1 MNPFN
6 SLFDGIDAGVEAL
19 FSINNIALWFASG
32 LLAWCAW
39 IILANYRRHYAPFS
53 GQLSDRLEVTRFITE
68 AEDDGEARRA
78 FAVAFAQV
86 DAAMSAG
93 GPGGTGLRHA
103 WRQYRAT
110 LLDLDARD
118 DALLRATARPE
129 DYFLHL
135 GDETRVLAWWANIF
149 VAIGLTFTFLGIV
162 AALLKAVQ
170 AMGAS
175 ADPANMQVALVA
187 LLHITAAKFWT
198 SIGGVLSSIILR
210 VFDRRWHASIDR
222 RLQALCD
229 RIEAGTL
236 LVSPQFLAAEQLAE
250 MRRQNDLLAGRAP
263 ASAAVPAGG
272 GALAPE
278 TGEQLSD
285 AARAF
290 AVATDRLA
298 ATLDGLDARVGAMTG
313 RIVAEASEGVGAA
326 LGSAI
331 KRSTAATDAQAETL
345 TAASDEVKS
354 LLATLGRVVGEMSA
368 VFAPLRTA
376 TVSIE
381 RSVLATQDMLN
392 VAGRRTEQGEAALK
406 ATTESLEETSRA
418 AARAWDGY
426 RERFEAVDVSLAAA
440 LERIGGAS
448 AEHAGALT
456 EQVGRIDRALAQAV
470 DRLAGALET
479 IGDLTAVL
487 DDMRGD
493 LRAKR

>member
-19 FSINNIALWFASG
+19 FSIENIALWFAFG
-32 LLAWCAW
+32 LLGWCAW
-39 IILANYRRHYAPFS
+39 IIVYNYRRHYAPFS
-53 GQLSDRLEVTRFITE
+53 RQLSDRLAVTSFVAQ
-68 AEDDGEARRA
+68 AEDDAEAQRA
-78 FAVAFAQV
+78 FAVAFPQV
-86 DAAMSAG
+86 DAAMSASG
-93 GPGGTGLRHA
+93 RGASGLRHA
-103 WRQYRAT
+103 WRQFRGT
-110 LLDLDARD
+110 LLDPDETP
-118 DALLRATARPE
+118 LRATARPE
-129 DYFLHL
+129 EYFLHL

-210 VFDRRWHASIDR
+210 VFDRHWHSSLDR
-222 RLQALCD
+222 RLQRLCD
-229 RIEAGTL
+229 RIEAGTV
-236 LVSPQFLAAEQLAE
+236 LVSPQWIAAEQLAE
-250 MRRQNDLLAGRAP
+250 ARRQNDLLLGRS
-263 ASAAVPAGG
+263 ASTGAVASGDG
-272 GALAPE
+272 MSTE
-278 TGEQLSD
+278 TGEHVST
-285 AARAF
+285 AARDF
-290 AVATDRLA
+290 ALATDRLS

-345 TAASDEVKS
+345 TAASDEVKT

-368 VFAPLRTA
+368 VFAPLRSA
-376 TVSIE
+376 TESIE
-381 RSVLATQDMLN
+381 RSVLATQDMLD

-406 ATTESLEETSRA
+406 ATTESLEDTSRA
-418 AARAWDGY
+418 AARAWDSY
-426 RERFEAVDVSLAAA
+426 RERFEAVDVSLGQA
-440 LERIGGAS
+440 LERIHGAS
-448 AEHAGALT
+448 TEHAGALT

-470 DRLAGALET
+470 DRLAGALEVM
-479 IGDLTAVL
+479 GDLTAVL

-493 LRAKR
+493 VRAKR

>member
-6 SLFDGIDAGVEAL
+6 TLFDGIDAGVEAL
-19 FSINNIALWFASG
+19 FSIENIALWFAFG
-32 LLAWCAW
+32 LLGWCAW
-39 IILANYRRHYAPFS
+39 IIAYNHRRHYAPFS
-53 GQLSDRLEVTRFITE
+53 RQLSDRLAVTDFLGD
-68 AEDDGEARRA
+68 AEDDAQAQRA
-78 FAVAFAQV
+78 FAAAFPQV
-86 DAAMSAG
+86 DAALSAG
-93 GPGGTGLRHA
+93 GPGASGLRHA
-103 WRQYRAT
+103 WRQFRGT
-110 LLDLDARD
+110 LLDPQETP
-118 DALLRATARPE
+118 LRATARPE

-210 VFDRRWHASIDR
+210 VFDRRWHSSLDR
-222 RLQALCD
+222 RLQRLCD
-229 RIEAGTL
+229 RIEAGTM
-236 LVSPQFLAAEQLAE
+236 LVSPQWIAAEQLVEA
-250 MRRQNDLLAGRAP
+250 RRQTELLAGRGPTTAVVAP
-263 ASAAVPAGG
+263 VADRISA
-272 GALAPE
+272 E
-278 TGEQLSD
+278 TGAHVST
-285 AARAF
+285 AARDF
-290 AVATDRLA
+290 ALATDRLS

-326 LGSAI
+326 LGQAI

-345 TAASDEVKS
+345 TAASDEVKT

-368 VFAPLRTA
+368 VFAPLRVA
-376 TVSIE
+376 AVSIE
-381 RSVLATQDMLN
+381 RSVLATQDMLD
-392 VAGRRTEQGEAALK
+392 VAGRRTEQSEATLK
-406 ATTESLEETSRA
+406 ATTESLEDTSRA
-418 AARAWDGY
+418 ATRAWDSY
-426 RERFEAVDVSLAAA
+426 RERFDAVDVSLAGA
-440 LERIGGAS
+440 LERIQGAS

-479 IGDLTAVL
+479 IGDLVAVL

-493 LRAKR
+493 VRAKR

>member
-6 SLFDGIDAGVEAL
+6 SLFDGIDAAVEAL

-39 IILANYRRHYAPFS
+39 IIVYNYRRHYAPFS
-53 GQLSDRLEVTRFITE
+53 RQLSDRLEVTGFVAE
-68 AEDDGEARRA
+68 AEDDASAQRA
-78 FAVAFAQV
+78 FAVAFGQV

-93 GPGGTGLRHA
+93 GPGGSGLRHA
-103 WRQYRAT
+103 WRQFRGT
-110 LLDLDARD
+110 LLDPGEIPLQ
-118 DALLRATARPE
+118 ATARPE

-210 VFDRRWHASIDR
+210 VFDRRWHSSLDR
-222 RLQALCD
+222 RLQRLCD
-229 RIEAGTL
+229 GIEAGTVA
-236 LVSPQFLAAEQLAE
+236 VSPQRIAAEQLIEA
-250 MRRQNDLLAGRAP
+250 RRHNGLLAGRA
-263 ASAAVPAGG
+263 ASVAGSPSG
-272 GALAPE
+272 GAGAPSGE
-278 TGEQLSD
+278 AGEQISN
-285 AARAF
+285 AARDF
-290 AVATDRLA
+290 ALATDRLS

-326 LGSAI
+326 LGKAI
-331 KRSTAATDAQAETL
+331 KRSTDATDTQAETL
-345 TAASDEVKS
+345 TAASDKVKT

-381 RSVLATQDMLN
+381 RSVLATQDLLD
-392 VAGRRTEQGEAALK
+392 VATRRTEQGEATLK
-406 ATTESLEETSRA
+406 ATAESLEDTSRA
-418 AARAWDGY
+418 AARAWDSY
-426 RERFEAVDVSLAAA
+426 RERFDAVDVSLAGA
-440 LERIGGAS
+440 LERIHAAS

-456 EQVGRIDRALAQAV
+456 EQIGRIDRALGQAV
-470 DRLAGALET
+470 DRLAGALEV

-487 DDMRGD
+487 DDLRGD
-493 LRAKR
+493 LPAKR